1 MVSGLGSV
9 VRTRQSALP
18 LAPAPIPISLP
29 GLVLIF
35 VEPLLYARHATHALP
50 HLRAGQLLGISVTHT
65 YTATHSTLIP
75 CHSHPPTRPRPLPHG
90 LVLSREHWANPQE
103 ASEKD
108 HSPSIEKADMEK
120 GSRLPLVPAL
130 AIFW

>member
-18 LAPAPIPISLP
+18 LAPAPTPISLP

-65 YTATHSTLIP
+65 YTATYSTLMKRKNRSVVNYQS
-75 CHSHPPTRPRPLPHG
+75 CLC
-90 LVLSREHWANPQE
+90 EE
-103 ASEKD
+103 ASVKI
-108 HSPSIEKADMEK
+108 PKAQESVSYQV
-120 GSRLPLVPAL
+120 GEHIYVLGG
-130 AIFW
+130 